1 MHFKFIADNG
11 LSTIEKTTK
20 LYLTLRKNHMTEKHK
35 LEPAII

>member
-1 MHFKFIADNG
+1 MHFKFTTDNR
-11 LSTIEKTTK
+11 LKSIEKTTK